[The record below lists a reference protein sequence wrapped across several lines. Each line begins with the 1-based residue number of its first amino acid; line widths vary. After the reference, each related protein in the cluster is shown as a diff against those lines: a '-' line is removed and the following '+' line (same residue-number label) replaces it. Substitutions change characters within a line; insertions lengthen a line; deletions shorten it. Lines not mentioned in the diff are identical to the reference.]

1 MMTEAQPRF
10 TIKGW
15 HVLVIM
21 IAFFGII
28 FTVNAIFITTALDTF
43 PGEETRRSYVQG
55 RDYNQVVE
63 ARRAQEALGWSA
75 TANLAEERVLVEVLD
90 ADGAPVTGLR
100 LEGQLQHPAN
110 MSYDRDLV
118 FTEVRDGVYAAG
130 AGDLPEGRWTLTAEA
145 AGDQPFALET
155 RLWRR

>member
-1 MMTEAQPRF
+1 MMTDAQPGYRV
-10 TIKGW
+10 KGW
-15 HVLVIM
+15 HVLAIIV
-21 IAFFGII
+21 AFFGVV
-28 FTVNAIFITTALDTF
+28 FTVNAIFITTALNTF

-55 RDYNQVVE
+55 RDYNQVVD

-75 TANLAEERVLVEVLD
+75 TANLTEERVLIEVRD
-90 ADGAPVTGLR
+90 ADGQPVTGLR
-100 LEGQLQHPAN
+100 LEGVLQHPAS

-130 AGDLPEGRWTLTAEA
+130 VCDLPIGRWTLSAEA
-145 AGDQPFALET
+145 MGEQPFALET

>member
-1 MMTEAQPRF
+1 MTDAQPGYRV
-10 TIKGW
+10 KGW
-15 HVLVIM
+15 HVLAIIVS
-21 IAFFGII
+21 FFGVV
-28 FTVNAIFITTALDTF
+28 FTVNAIFITTALNTF

-55 RDYNQVVE
+55 RDYNQVVD

-75 TANLAEERVLVEVLD
+75 TANLTEERVLIDVRD
-90 ADGAPVTGLR
+90 ADGQPVTGLR
-100 LEGQLQHPAN
+100 LEGVLQHPAS

-130 AGDLPEGRWTLTAEA
+130 VGDLPEGRWTLSAEA
-145 AGDQPFALET
+145 AGEQPFALET